1 MKKSLTE
8 MTFMLLLL
16 LLFVFC
22 SFFTMTYCADFYQQ
36 LTLSQQQQNAVQ
48 VPYLYLFTR
57 LHGQTPDNVEI
68 RTVQDSECLVIR
80 EQVDQR
86 RFETLIYAREGSL
99 YELLMEEGRPVDLA
113 YGERIS
119 AVQELHFELEQ
130 AMLQVHIGSDTLS
143 IALKEA
149 EG

>member
-22 SFFTMTYCADFYQQ
+22 SFFTMAYCADFYQQ

-80 EQVDQR
+80 EQVDQ
-86 RFETLIYAREGSL
+86 
-99 YELLMEEGRPVDLA
+99 MEEGRPVDLA